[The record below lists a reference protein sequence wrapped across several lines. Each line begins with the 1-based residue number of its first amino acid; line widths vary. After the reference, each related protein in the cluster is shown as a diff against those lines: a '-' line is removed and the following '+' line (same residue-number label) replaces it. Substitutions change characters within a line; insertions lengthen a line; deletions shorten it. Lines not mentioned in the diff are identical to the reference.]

1 MRILIVDDDAL
12 IRDSLK
18 IMLDLE
24 EEFSELET
32 ASNGQEALDLCSE
45 KKFDIVL
52 MDIRMPIMDGVLATK
67 KIKEQFKDIKIIIL
81 TTFREDEYIKQAVK
95 NGAEGYILKN
105 QPVESI
111 IESIKLVKKGNVVF
125 KKEIVESITTMLKKD
140 NQINKQKYDFS
151 AREFEVLK
159 LIGSGLSNKEISKK
173 LFLGEGTV
181 RNYVSI
187 LLEKLALR
195 DRTQL
200 AIFYV
205 KNYEK

>member
-24 EEFSELET
+24 EEFSEVDT
-32 ASNGQEALDLCSE
+32 ASNGQEALELCSK

-67 KIKEQFKDIKIIIL
+67 KIKEQFRDMKIIIL
-81 TTFREDEYIKQAVK
+81 TTFKEDEYIKQAVK

-125 KKEIVESITTMLKKD
+125 QKEIVESITMMLKKD
-140 NQINKQKYDFS
+140 NQIDKQNYDFS

-159 LIGSGLSNKEISKK
+159 LAGNGLSNKEISKK

-181 RNYVSI
+181 RNYVST
-187 LLEKLALR
+187 LLEKLILR

-205 KNYEK
+205 KNYYH

>member
-125 KKEIVESITTMLKKD
+125 KKEIVESITTMLKK
-140 NQINKQKYDFS
+140 
-151 AREFEVLK
+151 R
-159 LIGSGLSNKEISKK
+159 
-173 LFLGEGTV
+173 
-181 RNYVSI
+181 
-187 LLEKLALR
+187 
-195 DRTQL
+195 
-200 AIFYV
+200 
-205 KNYEK
+205 